1 MEDPKVSNSIAVL
14 TFFVALNLR
23 SNIFV
28 SKYTTLKKKTENW
41 KKNCRLPTTMRTENH
56 IYSFFSII
64 RTRTFSLVS
73 CHRLLRIRRPSRGWA
88 LGREGRI
95 SRPINQLGENTRN

>member
-28 SKYTTLKKKTENW
+28 SKYTTLKKKP
-41 KKNCRLPTTMRTENH
+41 K
-56 IYSFFSII
+56 I
-64 RTRTFSLVS
+64 
-73 CHRLLRIRRPSRGWA
+73 
-88 LGREGRI
+88 GRKTVVY
-95 SRPINQLGENTRN
+95 PPQ

>member
-28 SKYTTLKKKTENW
+28 SKYTTLKKNRKLEEKLSSTHHNEN
-41 KKNCRLPTTMRTENH
+41 
-56 IYSFFSII
+56 
-64 RTRTFSLVS
+64 
-73 CHRLLRIRRPSRGWA
+73 
-88 LGREGRI
+88 
-95 SRPINQLGENTRN
+95 